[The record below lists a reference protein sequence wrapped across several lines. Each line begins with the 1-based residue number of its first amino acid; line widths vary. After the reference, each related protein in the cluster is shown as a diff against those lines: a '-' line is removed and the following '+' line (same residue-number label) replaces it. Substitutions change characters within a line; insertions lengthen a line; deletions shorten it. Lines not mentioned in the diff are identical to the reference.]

1 MHKKTLKFWML
12 LAAAL
17 MISGLFGAS
26 LSFAQEMPKPGM
38 TIDKSN
44 YKKYA
49 HLFPEEWAQAFE
61 DGFGGIMSPIHFNV
75 TATKPAPEPKAFL
88 DLSAKN
94 KGKFGLDAQGNLTGG
109 WAYDGFPFPDLDR
122 NDKNFAIKYMWN
134 FQARYIWDDHHD
146 NGISYERRRGE
157 DLRYKMLEQIWIYFK
172 NRIICN
178 PNPVMPT
185 PNGLFRAQLLHFKT
199 PDSIKNTMN
208 LSYRY
213 ADPKKPDDTYI
224 YLPSMRRVLRAEAG
238 QRSTP
243 LLGSTQALDDFN
255 GFDGNTNEF
264 TYTLVKE
271 QKVLA
276 IMRGVKLT
284 QKEAM
289 GWNKKDV
296 PFPYDGYE
304 IRDAYVIDI
313 KPKDPRY
320 PQSKKRVWI
329 DKEARQV
336 LYTIAWDRAGK
347 VWKVWQEAYKSIP
360 VGNDTFLAVSGV
372 FGVDVQFGMATYY
385 LPDSEINTCRYNYN
399 DVTPQALLK
408 RAR

>member
-1 MHKKTLKFWML
+1 MHKKTLKFWTL
-12 LAAAL
+12 LMAAL
-17 MISGLFGAS
+17 IISSFLGAS
-26 LSFAQEMPKPGM
+26 LSFSQEMPKPGEK
-38 TIDKSN
+38 IDKSN

-49 HLFPEEWAQAFE
+49 HLFPEEWARAFE
-61 DGFGGIMSPIHFNV
+61 DGWGIMSPIHMNV

-94 KGKFGLDAQGNLTGG
+94 KGKFGLDAEGNVTGG

-134 FQARYIWDDHHD
+134 FQARYIWDDTHE
-146 NGISYERRRGE
+146 NGVSFERRRGE
-157 DLRYKMLEQIWIYFK
+157 DVRYNMLEQIWVYFK
-172 NRIICN
+172 NRISCN
-178 PNPVMPT
+178 PKPVMPN
-185 PNGLFRAQLLHFKT
+185 PNGLFRAQLLHFKK

-208 LSYRY
+208 LSYRH
-213 ADPKKPDDTYI
+213 ADPKKPDETYI

-264 TYTLVKE
+264 TYTIVKE

-284 QKEAM
+284 MNEAM

-320 PQSKKRVWI
+320 PQSKKRIWI
-329 DKEARQV
+329 DKEARNA

-347 VWKVWQEAYKSIP
+347 VWKLWQEAYKVLP
-360 VGNDTFLAVSGV
+360 VGNDTFLAVNGV
-372 FGVDVQFGMATYY
+372 FGLDVQFGLVTYF
-385 LPDSEINTCRYNYN
+385 LSDSEINTCRYDYN